1 MIKQLFNKWIT
12 VFEKAE
18 AKNKE
23 MLKNKEINKDAY
35 ILLNTINHNKYNQI
49 IKQYHKELV

>member
-1 MIKQLFNKWIT
+1 MTKQLFNKWIT